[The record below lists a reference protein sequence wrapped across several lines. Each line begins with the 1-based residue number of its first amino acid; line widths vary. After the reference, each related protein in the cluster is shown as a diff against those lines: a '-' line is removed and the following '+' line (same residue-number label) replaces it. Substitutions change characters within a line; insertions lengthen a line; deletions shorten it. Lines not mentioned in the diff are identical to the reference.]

1 MWAKVV
7 ISFLEIA
14 YPLRRHKAAV
24 LRVDSQRNG
33 LLSGNLRRTF
43 PARHGPVTGK
53 VFAVGF
59 DLDLAAIIEILCPLR
74 RHQAVVLRVDSQRN
88 GLLSGNLRRTFPAR
102 HGPVTGKVFAVGFDP
117 ELAARS

>member
-1 MWAKVV
+1 MPEVAGSSFIGFTATPGVCDRGDFEPVRISDTAKMWAKVV

-14 YPLRRHKAAV
+14 YPLRRHQAAV

-59 DLDLAAIIEILCPLR
+59 DL
-74 RHQAVVLRVDSQRN
+74 
-88 GLLSGNLRRTFPAR
+88 
-102 HGPVTGKVFAVGFDP
+102 
-117 ELAARS
+117 ELAAKLDVGG